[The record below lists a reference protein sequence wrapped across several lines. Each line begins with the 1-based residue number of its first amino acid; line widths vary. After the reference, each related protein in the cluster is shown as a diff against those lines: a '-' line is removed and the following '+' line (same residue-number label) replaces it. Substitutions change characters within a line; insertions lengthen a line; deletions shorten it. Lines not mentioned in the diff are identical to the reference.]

1 MGHIAVSAPGIEHF
15 QLLERTTRELRARGH
30 RVTMLCLDSITAT
43 FWAAQGLPVALVRRE
58 TAVHSDA
65 PLRAYAEDDCL
76 RGNQSPTGRRL
87 ASAEAR
93 LAQLIPGINR
103 FLLEER
109 PSLILLHQI
118 RSGSNQLVHYL
129 ARQALVKAVWTG
141 AGLLPHTLFLD
152 NEGLDGKS
160 LAALR
165 SAHQYRAVAIDEP
178 FLDAALTAVLGH
190 NQPAALARRM
200 VQPPTFRNRL
210 RDAVAGLFAGN
221 GQSVLA
227 AFTAWQRAQQ
237 PAPAQNRNSNLP
249 ADPFVAVL
257 LQRDDDDRLRIDC
270 KTAPSNVALVG
281 AVLEAVQTT
290 PPLRSVVAVLPQ
302 GGLRRSEMAQLRR
315 MVGIRIECT
324 EARHV
329 AAATAAAIVTINDPT
344 ACTGLL
350 AGTPVV
356 HLGVA
361 VFGIPGIATHGRLE
375 SLASDLAAAL
385 QNNQPTLRQ
394 RCLTWL
400 LRNGH
405 VWCSP
410 EQPDHNG
417 ISGLVLALESSLGE
431 QNVNRARLRYRPGPA
446 WPLAAEATP

>member
-1 MGHIAVSAPGIEHF
+1 MITQHERAPHPGGDH
-15 QLLERTTRELRARGH
+15 
-30 RVTMLCLDSITAT
+30 
-43 FWAAQGLPVALVRRE
+43 
-58 TAVHSDA
+58 
-65 PLRAYAEDDCL
+65 
-76 RGNQSPTGRRL
+76 QSPTGRRL

-152 NEGLDGKS
+152 NEGLDGNS

-190 NQPAALARRM
+190 HQPAALARRM

-257 LQRDDDDRLRIDC
+257 LQRELLRPRGRLR
-270 KTAPSNVALVG
+270 A
-281 AVLEAVQTT
+281 
-290 PPLRSVVAVLPQ
+290 PLRSARGRRRTSERR
-302 GGLRRSEMAQLRR
+302 GGSGSSAGVRHW
-315 MVGIRIECT
+315 
-324 EARHV
+324 ARPV
-329 AAATAAAIVTINDPT
+329 FTSRWRAGGGGPS
-344 ACTGLL
+344 GLGL
-350 AGTPVV
+350 ADQ
-356 HLGVA
+356 
-361 VFGIPGIATHGRLE
+361 F
-375 SLASDLAAAL
+375 SDLSL
-385 QNNQPTLRQ
+385 N
-394 RCLTWL
+394 
-400 LRNGH
+400 
-405 VWCSP
+405 
-410 EQPDHNG
+410 
-417 ISGLVLALESSLGE
+417 LAE
-431 QNVNRARLRYRPGPA
+431 
-446 WPLAAEATP
+446 